1 MLVNKSIR
9 GYIPY
14 YEEDKKKTFMHLYG
28 NTINFHYITLSQL
41 INLSMYL
48 IFKMKHMYFEAIIVI
63 VLGLVLSQKKKN
75 LTRT

>member
-1 MLVNKSIR
+1 
-9 GYIPY
+9 
-14 YEEDKKKTFMHLYG
+14 MHLYG